1 MAKEVFK
8 QILIGIL
15 IVLLIALVL
24 AIIFYQFIPTNKV
37 IPTDVTAYQTP
48 ESVRAEINENV
59 TEQEFTSVNEV
70 FEITDS
76 DLSIYQA
83 KKSYNPGKSD
93 PFKEYTSNDI
103 ETESSDES
111 STTPSSSSANSSTTS
126 EDSNTTDNYYKQSGI
141 GTSGK

>member
-8 QILIGIL
+8 QIIIGIL
-15 IVLLIALVL
+15 IILLIALIL

-37 IPTDVTAYQTP
+37 IPTEVTSYKTP
-48 ESVRAEINENV
+48 ESVKSEINENV
-59 TEQEFTSVNEV
+59 TEQEFSSVNEV

-93 PFKEYTSNDI
+93 PFKEYSASDA
-103 ETESSDES
+103 EADSSDEETNSSSSS
-111 STTPSSSSANSSTTS
+111 STTVENR
-126 EDSNTTDNYYKQSGI
+126 NTTDNYYKQSGI